1 MPRMKLDRSAGLRQ
15 SLIWAHD
22 MFLDKKEAMPQ
33 ASMQC
38 GLKKSASPDRHG
50 VDEMIFVTDVEIAYR
65 LVCTLE

>member
-1 MPRMKLDRSAGLRQ
+1 MPRMNRDQSAGLRQ
-15 SLIWAHD
+15 SLIWAHN

-38 GLKKSASPDRHG
+38 GLKKSASPDGHG
-50 VDEMIFVTDVEIAYR
+50 VDEMIFVTDVEIVYR

>member
-1 MPRMKLDRSAGLRQ
+1 
-15 SLIWAHD
+15 

-38 GLKKSASPDRHG
+38 GLKKSASPDGHG
-50 VDEMIFVTDVEIAYR
+50 LDEMIFVTDVDIVYM